1 MTERKKLVD
10 GRKGDWD
17 SLSFWYRDCD
27 FLGVTP
33 GETVRPKDPNTM
45 SVSGEKKVG
54 VARKVVS
61 WLGSSIF
68 GLAGTVLL
76 VCWLLAYALE
86 PSGAFARIGLVLAIA
101 AYCVDLVREEAAG
114 RRSRARR
121 AAGIH
126 DDRGGASVAK
136 AA

>member
-1 MTERKKLVD
+1 
-10 GRKGDWD
+10 
-17 SLSFWYRDCD
+17 
-27 FLGVTP
+27 
-33 GETVRPKDPNTM
+33 M
-45 SVSGEKKVG
+45 SVSDEKKVG
-54 VARKVVS
+54 VARKAVS

-126 DDRGGASVAK
+126 SDRGGASVAK